1 MKEQEWLN
9 GNQLS
14 IDIWNNKYRWNNETL
29 DEWFKRVSSGNP
41 VIERLIKDKKFLFGG
56 RTLSNINTDKKGSF
70 SNCYSHGYVEDSL
83 DDIMQT
89 ATDIAKT
96 FKVQGGQGLSLSK
109 IRPKGAKIGEQF
121 ESDGIVPFMEIFNR
135 VTESISQGGSRKG
148 ALMMSIDINHPEA
161 ESFITIKSDLNR
173 INKANLSL
181 EISDEFM
188 EDVINKV
195 TEKEMTFYYDGG
207 EYKYTIN
214 PVKLFETICQQAWDY
229 AEPGI
234 LYTNRLRNYNMLE
247 FDDEYNIETTNP
259 CGEQPLPK
267 HGACNL
273 SSINVSEYVKYP
285 FTSNAKFDYDELGQD
300 IPFIVKAMDDVL
312 EKNLKNHALPEQA
325 EVAKNYRN
333 IGIGIMGL
341 ADCLVKLGYK
351 YGSDDAIGFSKNLM
365 KFLFRKS
372 VESSVALAMERGDYP
387 KYKSCVWDSTI
398 IKNTFTEEEIKQFKN
413 INHLRNCS
421 LLSIAPTGSI
431 GTMLNI
437 STGCEPF
444 FMLSYTRKTESL
456 NGGEPSYYQV
466 DLPIVEEY
474 KKITGNVKLP
484 DYFVTSQN
492 LNWKDRIRMQAALQQ
507 YCDTAISSTVN
518 LSEEATIEDVKN
530 LYIEAWKQGLKGVT
544 IFRNNCK
551 RLGILTEEPKK
562 EEQSY
567 FEYNDE
573 NPHALKRGE
582 IIKADD
588 DCIGLKRTLT
598 TGCGTLHCESFW
610 DPDTGELRE
619 MYLSKGSKGGCN
631 NFMIGLS
638 RMVSLSARGGISIN
652 NIIDQLNSCGV
663 CPSYAVRH
671 SVKKDTSLG
680 SCCPVAIGNA
690 LKDMYEEIQ
699 EIIISKKESN
709 ESLEENT
716 LIINLTEYEECPEC
730 GKKGL
735 YHSGG
740 CDQCIYCGFSKC
752 Q

>member
-1 MKEQEWLN
+1 MTEQEWLN

-109 IRPKGAKIGEQF
+109 IRPKGAKIGGQF
-121 ESDGIVPFMEIFNR
+121 ESDGIVPFMEIFNK

-148 ALMMSIDINHPEA
+148 ALMMSIDISHPEA
-161 ESFITIKSDLNR
+161 EKFITIKSDLNR

-181 EISDEFM
+181 EIPDGFM
-188 EDVINKV
+188 EDVINGV
-195 TEKEMTFYYDGG
+195 TERELTFSYDGG
-207 EYKYTIN
+207 EYEYTIN
-214 PVKLFETICQQAWDY
+214 PTKLFEIICQQAWDY

-247 FDDEYNIETTNP
+247 FDDEYIIETTNP

-273 SSINVSEYVKYP
+273 SSINISEYVKYP

-325 EVAKNYRN
+325 EVARNYRN

-351 YGSDDAIGFSKNLM
+351 YGSDDAVGFSKTLM

-387 KYKSCVWDSTI
+387 KYKPCVWDSAI

-466 DLPIVEEY
+466 DLPVIEEY
-474 KKITGNVKLP
+474 KKITNDVKLP

-492 LNWKDRIRMQAALQQ
+492 LNWKDRIRMQAALQE

-518 LSEEATIEDVKN
+518 LPEEATIEDVKN

-551 RLGILTEEPKK
+551 RLGILTEEHK
-562 EEQSY
+562 EESK
-567 FEYNDE
+567 EINSVNE
-573 NPHALKRGE
+573 LPRGF
-582 IIKADD
+582 IVKADD
-588 DCIGLKRTLT
+588 NCIGLKRTLV
-598 TGCGTLHCESFW
+598 TGCGTLHCEAFFH
-610 DPDTGELRE
+610 PETGELLE
-619 MYLSKGSKGGCN
+619 TYLSKGSKGGCN

-638 RMVSLSARGGISIN
+638 RMISLAARGGLGIDA
-652 NIIDQLNSCGV
+652 IIDQLNSCGV
-663 CPSYAVRH
+663 CPSYAVRTAT
-671 SVKKDTSLG
+671 KKDTSKG
-680 SCCPVAIGNA
+680 ACCPVAVGNA
-690 LKDMYEEIQ
+690 LKDMYKEVQERIQ
-699 EIIISKKESN
+699 CCYDTMNKSDVQYR
-709 ESLEENT
+709 LEEA
-716 LIINLTEYEECPEC
+716 LKSTEQYEECPSC
-730 GKKGL
+730 HQKGL
-735 YHSGG
+735 THVGG
-740 CDQCIYCGFSKC
+740 CDQCILCGFSKC
-752 Q
+752 N

>member
-1 MKEQEWLN
+1 MTEQEWLN

-14 IDIWNNKYRWNNETL
+14 IDIWNKKYRWNNETL
-29 DEWFKRVSSGNP
+29 DDWFKRVSSNNP

-56 RTLSNINTDKKGSF
+56 RTLSNINTNKKGSF

-109 IRPKGAKIGEQF
+109 IRPKGAKIGSQF

-148 ALMMSIDINHPEA
+148 ALMMSIDVWHPEA
-161 ESFITIKSDLNR
+161 EKFITIKSDLNK

-181 EISDEFM
+181 EIDDEFM
-188 EDVINKV
+188 YCVENNITSVDKV
-195 TEKEMTFYYDGG
+195 FKYEGE
-207 EYKYTIN
+207 EYKYNIN
-214 PVKLFETICQQAWDY
+214 PVKLFEIICQQAWNY

-259 CGEQPLPK
+259 CGEQPLCK

-273 SSINVSEYVKYP
+273 SSINISEYVKNP
-285 FTSNAKFDYDELGQD
+285 FTSSARFDYEELGQD
-300 IPFIVKAMDDVL
+300 IPYIVKAMDDVL
-312 EKNLKNHALPEQA
+312 EKNLKNHALPEQK
-325 EVAKNYRN
+325 EVAENYRN

-351 YGSDDAIGFSKNLM
+351 YGSDDAVGFSKNLM
-365 KFLFRKS
+365 KFLFRES
-372 VESSVALAMERGDYP
+372 VKSSVALALDRGDYP
-387 KYKSCVWDSTI
+387 KYKPCVWDSTI
-398 IKNTFTEEEIKQFKN
+398 IKNAFTPEEIQEFKN

-431 GTMLNI
+431 GTLLNV

-456 NGGEPSYYQV
+456 NGGELSYYQV

-474 KKITGNVKLP
+474 KKITGDVKLP

-518 LSEEATIEDVKN
+518 LSENATIEDVKN

-551 RLGILTEEPKK
+551 RIGILTEEPKK
-562 EEQSY
+562 EETPIE
-567 FEYNDE
+567 FDE
-573 NPHALKRGE
+573 NPFALKRGE

-631 NFMIGLS
+631 NFMISLS
-638 RMVSLSARGGISIN
+638 RMVSLSARGGIPIEA
-652 NIIDQLNSCGV
+652 IIDQLNSCGV

-671 SVKKDTSLG
+671 AVKKDTSLG

-699 EIIISKKESN
+699 NIVEIKETSKKE
-709 ESLEENT
+709 
-716 LIINLTEYEECPEC
+716 INKYITNYIEDSEYEKCPEC

-735 YHSGG
+735 THIGG
-740 CDQCIYCGFSKC
+740 CDECIYCGFSRC

>member
-1 MKEQEWLN
+1 MTEQEWLN

-56 RTLSNINTDKKGSF
+56 RTLSNINTDKEGSF

-83 DDIMQT
+83 NDIMQT

-109 IRPKGAKIGEQF
+109 IRPKGAKIGGQF
-121 ESDGIVPFMEIFNR
+121 ESDGIVPFMEIFNT

-148 ALMMSIDINHPEA
+148 ALMMSIDVSHPEA
-161 ESFITIKSDLNR
+161 EKFITIKSDLNR

-181 EISDEFM
+181 EIPDEFM
-188 EDVINKV
+188 EDVINGV
-195 TEKEMTFYYDGG
+195 TERKLSFYYDGG

-214 PVKLFETICQQAWDY
+214 PVKLFETICQQAWNY

-247 FDDEYNIETTNP
+247 FDDEYVIETTNP

-273 SSINVSEYVKYP
+273 SSINISEYVKYP

-300 IPFIVKAMDDVL
+300 IPYIVKAMDDVL

-325 EVAKNYRN
+325 EVARNYRN

-372 VESSVALAMERGDYP
+372 IESSVALAMERGDYP

-398 IKNTFTEEEIKQFKN
+398 IKNTFTEEEIQQFKN

-466 DLPIVEEY
+466 DLPVVEEY
-474 KKITGNVKLP
+474 KKFTKDVKLP

-492 LNWKDRIRMQAALQQ
+492 LNWKDRIRMQSALQE

-518 LSEEATIEDVKN
+518 LPEEATIEDVKN

-562 EEQSY
+562 EEPSFN
-567 FEYNDE
+567 FEKD
-573 NPHALKRGE
+573 PFALERGE

-638 RMVSLSARGGISIN
+638 RMVSLSARGGISIE

-671 SVKKDTSLG
+671 ATKKDTSLG

-699 EIIISKKESN
+699 NIIIKPQEEKYQESK
-709 ESLEENT
+709 ENS
-716 LIINLTEYEECPEC
+716 EYEKCPEC
-730 GKKGL
+730 GRKGL

-740 CDQCIYCGFSKC
+740 CDECIYCGYSKC
-752 Q
+752 S